1 MRRTSFRPR
10 LAALLLALFLAVPW
24 SAAAAPAPEPPDL
37 LGRLW
42 LLVTSLLG
50 DTGCYIDPYGGCDGA
65 EVAEPP
71 VSPSRDTGCYIDPD
85 GGCGS

>member
-1 MRRTSFRPR
+1 MRRTSIRPR
-10 LAALLLALFLAVPW
+10 VALLLLTLLVAGPW

-37 LGRLW
+37 LGRWW

-50 DTGCYIDPYGGCDGA
+50 DIGCHIDPDGGCVGA

-71 VSPSRDTGCYIDPD
+71 VSPSGDIGCHIDPN